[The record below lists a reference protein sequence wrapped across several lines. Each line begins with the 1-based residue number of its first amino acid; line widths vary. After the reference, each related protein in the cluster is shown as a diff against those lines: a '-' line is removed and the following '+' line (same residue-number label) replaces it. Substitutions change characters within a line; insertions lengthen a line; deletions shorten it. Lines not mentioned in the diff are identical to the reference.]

1 MRSLKY
7 ALVGLGL
14 TLAYMSPVRPASA
27 GIVIDGTIS
36 SGEWA
41 GATTAAIQR
50 GGTAYFKA
58 DTNYVYA
65 AFDITG
71 WTSAMGPASQGNLL
85 GFGVWK
91 ANNGFGTSDG
101 VEFQQAQTAAS
112 WGSTPLN
119 PLPPSGTMNGLASRY
134 LINTVAQGSI
144 PLDLLAADSFATGNR
159 VWEVRMPIS
168 GMNVSV
174 GGSIWAIGSINYNGF
189 VNWYPATAPT
199 GFPDTYVQIPIEA
212 APVPEPGTFTIAA
225 IGLAGMVMAA
235 RKKLGDSPRVSSKRQ

>member
-7 ALVGLGL
+7 VLVGLGL

-71 WTSAMGPASQGNLL
+71 WTSAMGPDSQGNLL

-101 VEFQQAQTAAS
+101 VEFNQSTTQQA
-112 WGSTPLN
+112 WGGEA
-119 PLPPSGTMNGLASRY
+119 PSGTMNGLASRY
-134 LINTVAQGSI
+134 LINNIAQGSI
-144 PLDLLAADSFATGNR
+144 PPDLLAKDSFATGNR

-168 GMNVSV
+168 SMNVSV

-189 VNWYPATAPT
+189 VNWYPATSPADFPT
-199 GFPDTYVQIPIEA
+199 TYVQIPIEA

>member
-7 ALVGLGL
+7 VLVGLGL
-14 TLAYMSPVRPASA
+14 TLAYMAAVRPASA

-36 SGEWA
+36 GGEWT

-71 WTSAMGPASQGNLL
+71 WTSAMGAASQGNLL

-91 ANNGFGTSDG
+91 VNNGFGGTG
-101 VEFQQAQTAAS
+101 VEFQQSTTTAA
-112 WGSTPLN
+112 WGGGAA
-119 PLPPSGTMNGLASRY
+119 SGTMNDLQSRY
-134 LINTVAQGSI
+134 LINNIAQSSI
-144 PLDLLAADSFATGNR
+144 SADLLAKDSFATGTR

-168 GMNVSV
+168 SMNVSV
-174 GGSIWAIGSINYNGF
+174 GDSIWAIGGINYDGK
-189 VNWYPATAPT
+189 VNWYPATSPT
-199 GFPDTYVQIPIEA
+199 GFPTTYVQIPIEA
-212 APVPEPGTFTIAA
+212 APAPVPEPGTFTIAA

>member
-7 ALVGLGL
+7 VLVGLGL
-14 TLAYMSPVRPASA
+14 TLAYMAAVRPASA
-27 GIVIDGTIS
+27 GVVIDGTIS
-36 SGEWA
+36 SGEWD

-71 WTSAMGPASQGNLL
+71 WTSAMGAASQGNLL

-91 ANNGFGTSDG
+91 ANGTAGPGGTG
-101 VEFQQAQTAAS
+101 VEFQQSTTQQA
-112 WGSTPLN
+112 WGGEA
-119 PLPPSGTMNGLASRY
+119 PSGTMNGLLSRY
-134 LINTVAQGSI
+134 AINTVRQGSI
-144 PLDLLAADSFATGNR
+144 PPDLLAKDSFATGTR
-159 VWEVRMPIS
+159 VWEVRMSIS
-168 GMNVSV
+168 SMNVSV
-174 GGSIWAIGSINYNGF
+174 GDSIWAIGGINYNGNM
-189 VNWYPATAPT
+189 NWYPDPSPGA
-199 GFPDTYVQIPIEA
+199 FPANYVQIPIEA
-212 APVPEPGTFTIAA
+212 APAPVPEPGTFTIAA

>member
-7 ALVGLGL
+7 VLVGLGL
-14 TLAYMSPVRPASA
+14 TLACMSPVRPASA

-41 GATTAAIQR
+41 GATTATIQR

-71 WTSAMGPASQGNLL
+71 WTSAMGAASQGNLL
-85 GFGVWK
+85 GFGVWG
-91 ANNGFGTSDG
+91 ANGGFGTSDG
-101 VEFQQAQTAAS
+101 VEFNQSTTQQA
-112 WGSTPLN
+112 WGGEA
-119 PLPPSGTMNGLASRY
+119 PSGTMNGLLSRY
-134 LINTVAQGSI
+134 AINTVRQGSI
-144 PLDLLAADSFATGNR
+144 PPDLLAADSFATGNR

-168 GMNVSV
+168 SMNVSA
-174 GGSIWAIGSINYNGF
+174 GDSIWAIGSINYNGNT
-189 VNWYPATAPT
+189 NWYPATAPT
-199 GFPDTYVQIPIEA
+199 GFPSTYLEIPIEA

-235 RKKLGDSPRVSSKRQ
+235 RKKLGDSPRVSSKR

>member
-7 ALVGLGL
+7 VLVGLGL
-14 TLAYMSPVRPASA
+14 TLACMSPVRPASA

-41 GATTAAIQR
+41 GATTATIQR

-91 ANNGFGTSDG
+91 VNNGFGGTG
-101 VEFQQAQTAAS
+101 VEFQQSTTAAA
-112 WGSTPLN
+112 WGGGAA
-119 PLPPSGTMNGLASRY
+119 SGTMNGLQSRY
-134 LINTVAQGSI
+134 LINNIAQGSI
-144 PLDLLAADSFATGNR
+144 PPDLLAKDSFATGTR
-159 VWEVRMPIS
+159 VWEVRMQIS
-168 GMNVSV
+168 SMNVSV
-174 GGSIWAIGSINYNGF
+174 GDSIWAIGSINYDGK
-189 VNWYPATAPT
+189 VNWYPATSPT
-199 GFPDTYVQIPIEA
+199 NFPTTYVQIPIEA
-212 APVPEPGTFTIAA
+212 APAPVPEPGTFTIAA

-235 RKKLGDSPRVSSKRQ
+235 RKKLGDSPRVSSKR

>member
-7 ALVGLGL
+7 VLVGLGL
-14 TLAYMSPVRPASA
+14 TLACMSPVRPASA

-36 SGEWA
+36 SGEWD
-41 GATTAAIQR
+41 GATTATIQR

-85 GFGVWK
+85 GFGVWG
-91 ANNGFGTSDG
+91 ANGGFGTSNG
-101 VEFQQAQTAAS
+101 VEFQQSTTQQA
-112 WGSTPLN
+112 WGGEA
-119 PLPPSGTMNGLASRY
+119 PSGTMNGLLSRY
-134 LINTVAQGSI
+134 AINTVRQGSI
-144 PLDLLAADSFATGNR
+144 PPDLLAADSFATGTR
-159 VWEVRMPIS
+159 VWEVRMSIS
-168 GMNVSV
+168 SMNVSV
-174 GGSIWAIGSINYNGF
+174 GDSIWAIGGINYNGN
-189 VNWYPATAPT
+189 VNWYPATAQE